1 MNVEKKV
8 SATALSS
15 GLAVAEKDC
24 FSMLYF
30 IVIAVCVLVVWNLPI
45 PTQLLVLG
53 LNFIMPDPVAYIDE
67 ILQVVGIVKS
77 ISKRLS

>member
-1 MNVEKKV
+1 M
-8 SATALSS
+8 AHI
-15 GLAVAEKDC
+15 
-24 FSMLYF
+24 
-30 IVIAVCVLVVWNLPI
+30 IVIAVCVLIVWNLPI
-45 PTQLLVLG
+45 PKQLLLLG